1 MYVELRLC
9 CLQVPDS
16 CLPSLRIRL
25 LAWKTPTFRSLIKPR
40 CGKHDDIPEL
50 VGFCKLPQCAASRTF
65 QDFQTWDEIPGAG
78 AVQRRRRMTRG
89 LEAKRV

>member
-16 CLPSLRIRL
+16 CLPSLRIGL

-40 CGKHDDIPEL
+40 CGKHDAIPEP
-50 VGFCKLPQCAASRTF
+50 VGFADLPSMLLPGPSRISRCGTRF
-65 QDFQTWDEIPGAG
+65 QLLALFSADGG
-78 AVQRRRRMTRG
+78 
-89 LEAKRV
+89 